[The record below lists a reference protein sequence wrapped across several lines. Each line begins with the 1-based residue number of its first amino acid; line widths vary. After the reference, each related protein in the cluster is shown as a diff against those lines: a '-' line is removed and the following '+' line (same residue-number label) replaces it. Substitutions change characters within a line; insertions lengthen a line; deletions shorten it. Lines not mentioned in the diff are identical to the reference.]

1 MSGVLFNFYLW
12 LSVPQI
18 FWFWWNAIGCIIT
31 IAMRL
36 SIGYSLP
43 KSQEK
48 SLEVA
53 TPSGLLEIGV
63 LLGYFV
69 FILGISY
76 ILPNYFDQC
85 EY

>member
-1 MSGVLFNFYLW
+1 MLISGVLFNFYLW

-31 IAMRL
+31 IV
-36 SIGYSLP
+36 IGLGISYSLT

-53 TPSGLLEIGV
+53 TPSGIREISV

-76 ILPNYFDQC
+76 ILPKLF
-85 EY
+85 